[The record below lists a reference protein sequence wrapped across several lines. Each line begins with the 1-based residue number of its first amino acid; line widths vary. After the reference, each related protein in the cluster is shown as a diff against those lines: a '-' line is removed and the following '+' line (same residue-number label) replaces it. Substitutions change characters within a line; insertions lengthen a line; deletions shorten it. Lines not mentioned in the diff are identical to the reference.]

1 MTYPS
6 LIILAGFMGT
16 GKTAVGQALARTL
29 HYHFIDSDRE
39 IEAREARSVQKIFE
53 TDGEPHFRKLEKETI
68 ARLSQTPKTVLS
80 IGGGA
85 ILDPETFENLDQL
98 GAMVLLTAS
107 VDEITKRLGHGNER
121 PLLRG
126 GDRKKKIQKLL
137 KDRAAIYSRVK
148 NQVDTTGLAI
158 DQVVQE
164 ILKKIMM

>member
-1 MTYPS
+1 
-6 LIILAGFMGT
+6 MGT

-29 HYHFIDSDRE
+29 HYNFIDSDRE

-85 ILDPETFENLDQL
+85 ILDPETFESLTKL

-107 VDEITKRLGHGNER
+107 VDEITKRLGHRNER

-137 KDRAAIYSRVK
+137 KDRAGVYSRVK

-164 ILKKIMM
+164 ILKKIGS